1 LKNNRLKRLIKLN
14 TLLTAALI
22 VGDVFIL
29 HPHNTE
35 SIETVRQATVSHS
48 MKHKSITQLKS
59 IQADEEQEFS
69 AK

>member
-1 LKNNRLKRLIKLN
+1 LKNNRFKRLIKLN
-14 TLLTAALI
+14 TLLTTALI
-22 VGDVFIL
+22 VCDVFIL

-35 SIETVRQATVSHS
+35 DTETVRQITVSHS